1 VKERGNETIFPT
13 RKVTLKGSGIIF
25 RGNPVKQFTTI
36 QILKG
41 KTAMA
46 RKKPTWREK
55 LHDSKGHPTVSSVTE
70 KMSKRWGSG
79 TMVIPAPLEVDE
91 IMKKVRKGR
100 VITIDVIR
108 QILAKKHNAD
118 FTCPITTGI
127 FAWIAANAADEAER
141 EGKKR
146 ITPCWR
152 TLKSG
157 GELNPK
163 YPGGLDN
170 LKARLESEGLTIV
183 QKRKRLLVE
192 YFENHLVKV

>member
-1 VKERGNETIFPT
+1 
-13 RKVTLKGSGIIF
+13 
-25 RGNPVKQFTTI
+25 
-36 QILKG
+36 
-41 KTAMA
+41 MA

-55 LHDSKGHPTVSSVTE
+55 LHDSKGHPTVGPVTG
-70 KMSKRWGSG
+70 KLSKRWGTG

-91 IMKKVRKGR
+91 IMKTAKKGR
-100 VITIDVIR
+100 LITIDVIR

-118 FTCPITTGI
+118 FACPITTGI

-141 EGKKR
+141 EGRKC
-146 ITPCWR
+146 ITPYWR

-170 LKARLESEGLTIV
+170 LKARLETEGLTIV
-183 QKRKRLLVE
+183 QKGKRLLVE
-192 YFENHLVKV
+192 EFERYLVKV